1 MVDLLLKS
9 GKFDVLAIAHVRNID
24 NGIFTSIN
32 NAIPDKPVIKFI
44 DIDSVAP
51 QLNRREIAE
60 TWPTVKDHDQDDS
73 TGVHTTTASN
83 TDELM
88 AIAGF

>member
-1 MVDLLLKS
+1 MVDLLLKP
-9 GKFDVLAIAHVRNID
+9 GKFDELAIAHVRNIH
-24 NGIFTSIN
+24 NGVFTSIN
-32 NAIPDKPVIKFI
+32 NAIPDRPVVKFI

-51 QLNRREIAE
+51 QSNRREIAE
-60 TWPTVKDHDQDDS
+60 TRPTVEDHDQDDS

-83 TDELM
+83 ADELM